1 MHTNFQDL
9 KDFMDSAIPKI
20 GVSGIDCIIY
30 QDHQEIFRHAAGYS
44 DIENQVPMQ
53 PNGLYNLYSASKVV
67 TCVAAMQLIEKGKI
81 ALFEPIHK
89 YLPEFE
95 KMLVKTGTFVILPA
109 QKPIRILDLFTMSAG
124 ISYELDTPEMRKL
137 FAEKGR
143 DFDTRDFVRALARE
157 PLMFEPGEGW
167 NYSYCHDVLGA
178 VIEAA
183 SGMTFGEY
191 LKKNIFDPLGMKD
204 TGFALTAEN
213 EHRLQPQYDFNYAT
227 RKATRIP
234 SASIGKAGDRHES
247 GGGGLISSC
256 EDYIL
261 FADAMACGGVGKN
274 GARILSENSIRL
286 MRKNQLRGNSLKD
299 YRKMVPNEGV
309 GYGLGVSVMI
319 DPAIACSLAPADSFS
334 WGGMGG
340 VQNYFDC
347 ENKLS
352 YFVAQHTLKSPKEY
366 LEPYMR
372 TIMYAAVSKPF
383 C

>member
-1 MHTNFQDL
+1 
-9 KDFMDSAIPKI
+9 MDSALPKI

-44 DIENQVPMQ
+44 DIENRIPMR
-53 PNGLYNLYSASKVV
+53 PDGLYNLYSASKVI
-67 TCVAAMQLIEKGKI
+67 TCVAAMQLLEKGKI
-81 ALFEPIHK
+81 ALFEPVHR

-95 KMLVKTGTFVILPA
+95 KMLVKAGTFVILPA
-109 QKPIRILDLFTMSAG
+109 KKTIRILDLFTMTAG

-137 FAEKGR
+137 FAENGR

-167 NYSYCHDVLGA
+167 NYGYCHDVLGA
-178 VIEAA
+178 IVEVV
-183 SGMTFGEY
+183 SGMTFGQY
-191 LKKNIFDPLGMKD
+191 LRRYIFDPLGMKD
-204 TGFALTAEN
+204 TGFALTEAN
-213 EHRLQPQYDFNYAT
+213 KHRIAPQYDYSYET
-227 RKATRIP
+227 
-234 SASIGKAGDRHES
+234 GKAKRISSDCIGNAGERHES

-261 FADAMACGGVGKN
+261 FADALACGGVGKS

-286 MRKNQLRGNSLKD
+286 MRKNHLRGSSLRD
-299 YRKMVPNEGV
+299 YQKMFPSEGV
-309 GYGLGVSVMI
+309 GYGLGVSVLM
-319 DPAIACSLAPADSFS
+319 DPAAACSLAPADSFA

-347 ENKLS
+347 ENRLS

-372 TIMYAAVSKPF
+372 NILYATISKPF
-383 C
+383 R